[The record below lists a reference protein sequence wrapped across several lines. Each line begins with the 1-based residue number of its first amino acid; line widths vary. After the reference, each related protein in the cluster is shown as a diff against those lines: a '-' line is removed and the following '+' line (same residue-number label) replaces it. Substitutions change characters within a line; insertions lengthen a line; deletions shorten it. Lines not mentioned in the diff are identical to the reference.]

1 MEAVC
6 AVDKLDAKVPVHTC
20 ACVVCY
26 THMWVV
32 IYMAFLLGVSVIMS
46 QNFNWVYCTSCYVS
60 VIVWSTWYE
69 AVSGVLNAAKL
80 TIMVGQ
86 NTSYVSILMC

>member
-1 MEAVC
+1 MVHCNLHLGAIFVSEKTWLWKVAGMEAAC

-60 VIVWSTWYE
+60 VYSVE
-69 AVSGVLNAAKL
+69 HLV
-80 TIMVGQ
+80 
-86 NTSYVSILMC
+86 